1 MEEAVNFSILLF
13 SDSSLGDGN
22 AHEDI
27 SVALFPLALGV
38 KPSHGELHF
47 SLEKQRHFSLYW
59 PWF

>member
-1 MEEAVNFSILLF
+1 
-13 SDSSLGDGN
+13 
-22 AHEDI
+22 
-27 SVALFPLALGV
+27 LALGV